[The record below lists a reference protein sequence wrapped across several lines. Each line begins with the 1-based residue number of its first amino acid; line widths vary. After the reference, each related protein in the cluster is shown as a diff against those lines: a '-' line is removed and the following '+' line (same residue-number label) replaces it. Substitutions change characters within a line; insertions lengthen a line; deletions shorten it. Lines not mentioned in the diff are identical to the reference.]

1 MQVTNELTVFIGC
14 GRYGQESWCEP
25 WSNKDNTLQLID
37 THLFIFFKAMQ
48 KVQVQKFSVSLV
60 QYEEKK
66 DFNT

>member
-1 MQVTNELTVFIGC
+1 MQVTNDPTVFIGC
-14 GRYGQESWCEP
+14 GRYGQES

-37 THLFIFFKAMQ
+37 THLFTFFKAMQ